1 MQNWLMIFSLPLS
14 DPTHTPPLLEVPR
27 SKELT
32 KRQAVGGRGKKNK
45 PSDQPQAAE
54 CWLFSIIHSFELS
67 QMCFCEKTFMLCF
80 LSSLRAN
87 YLFPCNGLRSR
98 ALEGL
103 GRLPDS
109 QDAQAWCFHLLSS
122 ENKILICAWSL
133 VSYEQKLKLQISGRN
148 SKAVH

>member
-1 MQNWLMIFSLPLS
+1 MILSLPLS

-45 PSDQPQAAE
+45 PSDQPQASD

-67 QMCFCEKTFMLCF
+67 QMCFLRRLSCCVFFPLFKLTTFFHVMDW
-80 LSSLRAN
+80 
-87 YLFPCNGLRSR
+87 GSR
-98 ALEGL
+98 ALESL

-109 QDAQAWCFHLLSS
+109 QA
-122 ENKILICAWSL
+122 
-133 VSYEQKLKLQISGRN
+133 
-148 SKAVH
+148 